1 MKTSSRLRRLIE
13 GFPDLDRPYLVE
25 GEFDDQRVRASF
37 DSKIDKIGRIDEQ
50 GVPGVLGNHMEA
62 IILGTFNA
70 SEFHVLVGCG
80 SHPPRLGTQRF
91 GRHGSRHRVDGERNR
106 RLSVDRLDDMHAIFF
121 RTKG

>member
-25 GEFDDQRVRASF
+25 GEFDDQRVRASL

-62 IILGTFNA
+62 FILGCI
-70 SEFHVLVGCG
+70 ECCD
-80 SHPPRLGTQRF
+80 
-91 GRHGSRHRVDGERNR
+91 HRVMEATARAVLR
-106 RLSVDRLDDMHAIFF
+106 RLAG
-121 RTKG
+121 T